1 MNKELIINTLQEIVS
16 KKNVITNQNDLDK
29 FNNDWRGYYNF
40 KSICAVLPENVID
53 IKKIIKVCNQKNIK
67 IVPQAGNTSLTG
79 ASVPSKNDHEII
91 LNCKKMNKILS
102 IDKDNLLIEVE
113 AGATLDSIKKYA
125 SKNNFYFP
133 ISLSSS
139 GSCLIAGNIATNAGG
154 VNALKYG
161 TMRDNLQGIE
171 VLLADSTKISAMSR
185 MKKNNTGY
193 DIKHLFC
200 GSEGTLG
207 IITKALL
214 KIYPKP
220 KDFFHCIFA
229 FKSIQNT
236 VSFFNEF
243 HKLFN
248 EKLES
253 AEIIPKISIDLTIK
267 HGFLKKSFFNK
278 EYDSYLLCKFSLFE
292 EKQFFENIFLQKINT
307 LNNKFEDLVIPHSIQ
322 QENNLWKFRD
332 DLVES
337 YKMEGKFITNDI
349 SLPINNLTKFISIAS
364 KKIDKLIP
372 NTRIYSFGHLGDGN
386 IHFNMMQPV
395 NYKKN
400 FDNHRDDIYQLVNDL
415 VYDLGGSFSA
425 EHGIGQIKKDSLVKY
440 KDVNEINLMKK
451 IKLSLDPK
459 NIFNPGKIFDL
470 D

>member
-1 MNKELIINTLQEIVS
+1 MNKQLIVNKLQEIVS
-16 KKNVITNQNDLDK
+16 NKNVITNQNELDK

-40 KSICAVLPENVID
+40 KSICAVLPESVID
-53 IKKIIKVCNQKNIK
+53 IKKIIKFCSQENIK

-79 ASVPSKNDHEII
+79 ASVPSKNDYEII
-91 LNCKKMNKILS
+91 LNCRKMNKVLS

-113 AGATLDSIKKYA
+113 AGATLDSVKEYA

-171 VLLADSTKISAMSR
+171 VVLADATKISSMSP

-193 DIKHLFC
+193 DVKHLFC

-220 KDFFHCIFA
+220 KDFFHCIFS
-229 FKSIQNT
+229 FESIENT
-236 VSFFNEF
+236 VGFFKEF
-243 HKLFN
+243 YKLFN

-253 AEIIPKISIDLTIK
+253 AEIIPKISIDLTMK
-267 HGFLKKSFFNK
+267 HGFLKQSFFNK
-278 EYDSYLLCKFSLFE
+278 EYNSYMLCKFSLFE
-292 EKQFFENIFLQKINT
+292 EKQYFENIFLQKINT
-307 LNNKFEDLVIPHSIQ
+307 LKNKFEDLVIPQSIQ

-349 SLPINNLTKFISIAS
+349 SLPINNLTKFIGIAS
-364 KKIDKLIP
+364 KKIDELIP

-386 IHFNMMQPV
+386 IHFNMIQPV
-395 NYKKN
+395 NYKNN
-400 FDNHRDDIYQLVNDL
+400 FDNHRDEIYQLVNDL
-415 VYDLGGSFSA
+415 VYDLDGSFSA
-425 EHGIGQIKKDSLVKY
+425 EHGIGQIKKDSFLKY
-440 KDVNEINLMKK
+440 KDVNEIELMKK

-459 NIFNPGKIFDL
+459 NIFNPGKVFDL